1 MMKTPGPFRPI
12 AVAGFAVSLAALLAL
27 LAFSFDAEVRAL
39 LIAQYTPGFLFHVPD
54 HVTAVASVFM
64 ILNLPT
70 TLIGELV
77 VRTLMRTWQPESRA
91 IGNFAVWW
99 LLTPLWWWF
108 LGTAGYKR
116 RKDKEQTP
124 LFKG

>member
-1 MMKTPGPFRPI
+1 MMNITGRFRPV
-12 AVAGFAVSLAALLAL
+12 AVAGFAVSLAALLIL
-27 LAFSFDAEVRAL
+27 LAFSFDPDVRSL
-39 LIAQYTPGFLFHVPD
+39 LIAQYTPGLLFHVPD
-54 HVTAVASVFM
+54 YVTAVASVFM

-77 VRTLMRTWQPESRA
+77 VRTIMRTWQPESRA

-99 LLTPLWWWF
+99 LLTPFWWWF

-116 RKDKEQTP
+116 RKTSERDVVPMK
-124 LFKG
+124 